1 MAQPKQPEMI
11 KRLDFVMVSLN
22 GTHPPMP
29 DDTET
34 GNTCHAI
41 GINARL
47 CMFNGSTRGQK
58 FHEPRKQKANVIGRV
73 AICCFDC

>member
-1 MAQPKQPEMI
+1 MARPEM
-11 KRLDFVMVSLN
+11 KKWDFITVSSN

-29 DDTET
+29 DDIET
-34 GNTCHAI
+34 GTHTCQSI

-47 CMFNGSTRGQK
+47 CVFNSSTRGQK

-73 AICCFDC
+73 ALCCFEC